1 MKAVLKIH
9 THTHKREVMK
19 MTNSRK
25 GDLGH
30 LGKDGELKMLP
41 FVLPFLQRGGM
52 LWLIGSWARAAMA
65 RRH

>member
-1 MKAVLKIH
+1 
-9 THTHKREVMK
+9 MK

-65 RRH
+65 RRQ